1 MSKKNTIFLVVGLVI
16 IIALLAVIILTRK
29 PSAPNMTGENQ
40 STETQANADGQAAA
54 NVAGDQSDQ
63 FRAPVPADIVVPG
76 MNQKLADSQKD
87 IAVPTVVTTAA
98 PGASTQFRSFNISGD
113 GGKFFPSKIIG
124 RVGDTI
130 HINFTA
136 ADKDYDIVFPSYNM
150 KQTAKKGETKVLE
163 FQALQEGDFT
173 YYCQLC
179 GGPTSAA
186 QGHIIIAK

>member
-1 MSKKNTIFLVVGLVI
+1 MVKKNTIFLIIGLFVI
-16 IIALLAVIILTRK
+16 IVLLAIIILTKK
-29 PSAPNMTGENQ
+29 PSTSMPGSNQNAEAP
-40 STETQANADGQAAA
+40 ADTSQPATVD
-54 NVAGDQSDQ
+54 VAEDEGDQ
-63 FRAPVPADIVVPG
+63 FRAPVPADIVVPE